1 MHCEGAF
8 FGKVFIVTG
17 LSKQSS
23 WNPLVLYWIPASQIL
38 EDKGVEVL
46 LVCAQKGRLADLQCN
61 PGAPSHCSGAGWPV
75 CHMKVAGDEH
85 PASLKHIQ

>member
-46 LVCAQKGRLADLQCN
+46 LVYAQKGRLADLQCN
-61 PGAPSHCSGAGWPV
+61 PGAPLALLRRR
-75 CHMKVAGDEH
+75 VAGVPHE
-85 PASLKHIQ
+85 SSRR